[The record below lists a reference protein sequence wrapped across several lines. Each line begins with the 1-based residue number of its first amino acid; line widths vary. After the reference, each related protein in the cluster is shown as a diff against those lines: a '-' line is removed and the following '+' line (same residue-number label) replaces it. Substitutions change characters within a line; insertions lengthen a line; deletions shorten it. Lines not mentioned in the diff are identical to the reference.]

1 MIRKLMLLST
11 ALFALYSE
19 SVHGLGLGDLKLN
32 SALNQEFSAEIR
44 LTNLRGLGIDEIL
57 PNLASA
63 DDFRRVGVERTY
75 VLTDLRFKVQAN
87 DQGEL
92 SILITST
99 RPIIEPYL
107 NFIVE
112 VLWPSGRILREY
124 TVLLDPP
131 VFGEQGVEPIA
142 VGRTQTTV
150 PTERTAAQPRAR
162 AAAPRV
168 ADLEEAEPAAQ
179 VGEVAGDDYG
189 VTGPGDTLWA
199 IALKVRPD
207 SSVSAQQTMLAIQK
221 YNPNAFI
228 NNNINLL
235 MAGYVLRIPTLRE
248 IEEVSLDSAVREVQI
263 QNEDWQ
269 AGRTSVAQLDASSR
283 RAERRE
289 ASTGPD
295 GELKLLAADSSEGER
310 AGGGGDSARN
320 SELENELSIAL
331 EDLDRVQ
338 RANTELNVKLDDVAA
353 QVDTLNKLVQL
364 KDDQIAALQA
374 QLIKLQDME
383 AVEPP
388 PPPATTSVLGM
399 LSSPL
404 VYGPILFILVGGVA
418 GGLFV
423 MKRKR
428 SVESSEEEEPV
439 EISPEQEETTV
450 AVEPAADDV
459 EDLDELADVVEE
471 DEDVSP
477 QTSDVLGEVDIYIA
491 YGRFPQAINFLQT
504 AIESEPQRTDIRLK
518 LLEVFTQTEDTAGFN
533 LQFEELKAI
542 GDEQATQQ
550 ATEMQAGLSGAKE
563 EAEAAMGATAVSSD
577 PVAAVSEGS
586 GDDDF
591 NLDLDEELDL
601 DGDAE
606 ELDIDLDLDE
616 GDEDSTELDLDLDD
630 DEAELDLDLD
640 LDGDEAE
647 TDSAD
652 EQGTVTLDTPVEEAS
667 SDDDDLDLDL
677 GDDDELDLDLEDGGE
692 LDLDL
697 DADDDELELSLDA
710 EDEGGE
716 AELSLDD
723 DSLDLDLEDE
733 GGDAELSLDDD
744 DSLDLDLED
753 EGGDAELSLDDDDS
767 LDLDLDDQ
775 GGEAEL
781 SLDDDSLDLD
791 LEDEGGETELSLDDD
806 DSLDLD
812 LEDERGDAEL
822 SLDDD
827 SLDLD
832 LEDEGGDAELSL
844 DDDDSLDLD
853 LEDEGGDAELSLD
866 DDSLDLDL
874 EDEGGDAELSLD
886 DDSLDLDLED
896 EGGEALS
903 LDDEDG
909 LDLSL
914 DDDLDLESAS
924 TELGETTELSLD
936 DDDDATI
943 VPGLGEDDDDLDL
956 SLDDDDATIV
966 PGIGGDDDDST
977 IVPGLGEDD
986 DDLDLSLDDE
996 DGLDLDLDL
1005 EEDNKLDLARAY
1017 IDMGDTDGAK
1027 SLLEEVLKEGTDS
1040 EQQEATGLLESMN

>member
-563 EAEAAMGATAVSSD
+563 EAEAAMGASAVSSD

-744 DSLDLDLED
+744 DSLDLDL
-753 EGGDAELSLDDDDS
+753 
-767 LDLDLDDQ
+767 DDQ

-812 LEDERGDAEL
+812 LEDER
-822 SLDDD
+822 
-827 SLDLD
+827 
-832 LEDEGGDAELSL
+832 
-844 DDDDSLDLD
+844 
-853 LEDEGGDAELSLD
+853 
-866 DDSLDLDL
+866 
-874 EDEGGDAELSLD
+874 GDAELSLD

>member
-733 GGDAELSLDDD
+733 GGA
-744 DSLDLDLED
+744 
-753 EGGDAELSLDDDDS
+753 AELSLDDDDS

-812 LEDERGDAEL
+812 LEDER
-822 SLDDD
+822 
-827 SLDLD
+827 
-832 LEDEGGDAELSL
+832 
-844 DDDDSLDLD
+844 
-853 LEDEGGDAELSLD
+853 
-866 DDSLDLDL
+866 
-874 EDEGGDAELSLD
+874 GDAELSLD

>member
-744 DSLDLDLED
+744 DSLDLDL
-753 EGGDAELSLDDDDS
+753 
-767 LDLDLDDQ
+767 DDQ

-812 LEDERGDAEL
+812 LEDER
-822 SLDDD
+822 
-827 SLDLD
+827 
-832 LEDEGGDAELSL
+832 
-844 DDDDSLDLD
+844 
-853 LEDEGGDAELSLD
+853 
-866 DDSLDLDL
+866 
-874 EDEGGDAELSLD
+874 GDAELSLD